1 MFRQIS
7 EELIDDFC
15 RCGKPTVRKTSWADG
30 NAGRR
35 YSACEKYRMLGGC
48 TYHVWVDPP
57 MCYRAQQLIPGLL
70 KRAKKLE
77 EEIARRKKWERL
89 MLLAI
94 VGLIVLCFLKCNGC
108 V

>member
-1 MFRQIS
+1 MFKQIS

-15 RCGKPTVRKTSWADG
+15 RCGKPALQKTSWADG
-30 NAGRR
+30 NADRR
-35 YSACEKYRMLGGC
+35 YSACEKYWMLVGC

-70 KRAKKLE
+70 KRTKKLE

-94 VGLIVLCFLKCNGC
+94 VGLIVLCFFKCY
-108 V
+108 